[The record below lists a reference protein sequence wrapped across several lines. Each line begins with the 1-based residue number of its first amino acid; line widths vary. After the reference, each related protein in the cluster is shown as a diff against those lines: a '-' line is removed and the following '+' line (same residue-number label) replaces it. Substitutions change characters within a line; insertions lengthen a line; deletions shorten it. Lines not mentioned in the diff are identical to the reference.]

1 MSSMTHIHRE
11 AQDRT
16 PAPGRRPAVRVLIL
30 ALALVGSE
38 CVSVGIVQHSVA
50 LAAEPHSLFSLADL
64 GSTDSAPLPPHLSLP
79 ADFGRPGPL
88 ALDAERAPSQGGRGA
103 LVLRWL
109 PPVLLVGT
117 LAALQLAVEPPE
129 DPRWSSHNAFDDGI
143 RRGLRADTRSGR
155 KAAGRASDALFVAL
169 GAGLVADWYWLRDE
183 YPIVDSLRI
192 DSTWVL
198 ADAVTVKSIKLA
210 VARQRPFVPM
220 CLGDP
225 HYDPDC
231 ADTSRHN
238 DSFFSG
244 HASTSAAIAG
254 ILCARHLH
262 RRDRRRTDA
271 FVCASAASASL
282 ATGFLRI
289 AADKHFATDVIA
301 GWLSGALFGYV
312 LPSRFNYTPG
322 QEGALTWKAFSPL
335 VEPGI
340 VGVRYGF
347 QF

>member
-1 MSSMTHIHRE
+1 
-11 AQDRT
+11 
-16 PAPGRRPAVRVLIL
+16 
-30 ALALVGSE
+30 LALVGSE

-88 ALDAERAPSQGGRGA
+88 ALDAERAPSQGSRGA

-198 ADAVTVKSIKLA
+198 ADAVTV
-210 VARQRPFVPM
+210 
-220 CLGDP
+220 
-225 HYDPDC
+225 
-231 ADTSRHN
+231 
-238 DSFFSG
+238 
-244 HASTSAAIAG
+244 TSAAIAG

-335 VEPGI
+335 VEPGV